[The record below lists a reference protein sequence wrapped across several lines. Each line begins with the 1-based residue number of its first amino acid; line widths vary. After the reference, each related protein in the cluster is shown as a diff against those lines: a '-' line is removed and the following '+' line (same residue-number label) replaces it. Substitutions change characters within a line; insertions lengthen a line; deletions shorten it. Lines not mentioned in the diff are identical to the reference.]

1 MSSSDGPHGV
11 LVDTWEAH
19 TAAEFV
25 QHDADATIATMT
37 DDPSLIHVPV
47 GTGASG
53 REPLRRFYADVF
65 LPHLPPDW
73 ATEMLHRS
81 VTHDHVI
88 DEFILRFTHTIQ
100 MDWLA
105 PGVPATGR
113 AVVLPTI
120 AVVAFVG
127 DKIESEHIYWDHAS
141 LLVQLGVL
149 DSALPVLGAEEA
161 NRLLDAEAPANE
173 LITRFASPLS

>member
-1 MSSSDGPHGV
+1 MSSSDATYGV

-37 DDPSLIHVPV
+37 DNPSLIHVPV

-53 REPLRRFYADVF
+53 
-65 LPHLPPDW
+65 
-73 ATEMLHRS
+73 
-81 VTHDHVI
+81 
-88 DEFILRFTHTIQ
+88 LRFTHTIQ

-113 AVVLPTI
+113 GVVLPTI

-127 DKIESEHIYWDHAS
+127 DKIEAEHIYWDHAS

-149 DSALPVLGAEEA
+149 DPALPVLGAEEA
-161 NRLLDAEAPANE
+161 DRLLDARAPANE
-173 LITRFASPLS
+173 LITRFASPSS